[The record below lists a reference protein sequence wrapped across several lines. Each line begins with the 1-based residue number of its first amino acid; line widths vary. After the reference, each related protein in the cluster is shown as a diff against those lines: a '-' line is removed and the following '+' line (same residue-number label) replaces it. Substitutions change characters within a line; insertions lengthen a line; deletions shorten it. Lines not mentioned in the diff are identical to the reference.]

1 MPPGPQPSLWA
12 DGRGKWREGIR
23 SSLLAA
29 ASVTSWSAV
38 GGRPPGFTDAKSWYE
53 LGVDGQKRR
62 RALGLVWTMS
72 QDGGLCRVR

>member
-1 MPPGPQPSLWA
+1 MDTIHMPPGPQPSPWA

-38 GGRPPGFTDAKSWYE
+38 GGRPPGFTDAKS
-53 LGVDGQKRR
+53 LVLTVKRDAGR
-62 RALGLVWTMS
+62 SDLSGRCLKMAG
-72 QDGGLCRVR
+72 CAE